1 MLVNRSKGIDLTNKI
16 IIIIVNYSGN
26 YVAKNQFYV
35 AMFRK
40 KYEFGSIENWS

>member
-16 IIIIVNYSGN
+16 IIIIVNYSLN

-35 AMFRK
+35 ATLNKQKTFP
-40 KYEFGSIENWS
+40 Y